1 MAKQHRMHG
10 YGAHRHMADDMGQA
24 TLQEAIEENE
34 KPNALSNPKVRR
46 GLITAAL
53 FVIIAAGIWYYR
65 HESFGKYQQSTDN
78 AYISADSVVV
88 SSKVA
93 GYVDH
98 VFVTENQSVKEGD
111 SLAQLDVRD
120 YRAQSNQV
128 AAQIAATLAGADT
141 VRAQQREQD
150 AAIAQARAQLEAATV
165 QAALAREQVSR
176 YSPLA
181 ASGAEPREKLE
192 QLQTQAR
199 EAQAQVASARAGLLA
214 AQRRQGTL
222 GKQIQQADSQ
232 ANAARAQLEAARL
245 NLSATTLR
253 ASITGRV
260 GDLTV
265 RPGQYVQP
273 GQRLMSVVPTDR
285 IYVTANFK
293 ETQLG
298 LIRQGQPVT
307 LEVDALPDLELEGRV
322 ESIAPGTGAEF
333 SVLPPQNAT
342 GNFTKIVQRIPVR
355 IAITATPEI
364 RRLLVPGMSVEA
376 TVDTRGAKGELTA
389 LSARAR

>member
-1 MAKQHRMHG
+1 M
-10 YGAHRHMADDMGQA
+10 
-24 TLQEAIEENE
+24 
-34 KPNALSNPKVRR
+34 
-46 GLITAAL
+46 
-53 FVIIAAGIWYYR
+53 YYR

-78 AYISADSVVV
+78 AYIAADSVVV

-222 GKQIQQADSQ
+222 GKQIQQAG
-232 ANAARAQLEAARL
+232 N
-245 NLSATTLR
+245 
-253 ASITGRV
+253 
-260 GDLTV
+260 
-265 RPGQYVQP
+265 
-273 GQRLMSVVPTDR
+273 DR
-285 IYVTANFK
+285 
-293 ETQLG
+293 E
-298 LIRQGQPVT
+298 
-307 LEVDALPDLELEGRV
+307 
-322 ESIAPGTGAEF
+322 
-333 SVLPPQNAT
+333 
-342 GNFTKIVQRIPVR
+342 
-355 IAITATPEI
+355 
-364 RRLLVPGMSVEA
+364 
-376 TVDTRGAKGELTA
+376 
-389 LSARAR
+389 

>member
-1 MAKQHRMHG
+1 MHG

-78 AYISADSVVV
+78 AYIAADSVVV

-298 LIRQGQPVT
+298 LIRRGQPVT

>member
-1 MAKQHRMHG
+1 
-10 YGAHRHMADDMGQA
+10 MGQA

-78 AYISADSVVV
+78 AYIAADSVVV

>member
-1 MAKQHRMHG
+1 MAKQYRMHG

-78 AYISADSVVV
+78 AYIAADSVVV

-111 SLAQLDVRD
+111 ALAQLDVRD

-141 VRAQQREQD
+141 FRAQQREQD